1 MTTALIGSTRPA
13 MRGRGAPIPLLGAG
27 LVAAGVAVVPM
38 VYLLARVGE
47 RGWGRAGEILTR
59 PSTLRLTLRSLEL
72 GLSVTAACVVLG
84 VGLAWLVTNTD
95 LPGRRIWQVALALP
109 LALPSY
115 VAGWAWIGWRPE
127 LAGRTG
133 AFAVL
138 TLISYPYVYL
148 PALAALRRC
157 DPALADVS
165 RTAGNGALAT
175 FVRVTLPQI
184 RVAVIGGA
192 LLVGLYVL
200 SDFGAV
206 ATMRYQVLTHA
217 IFRAYRASFDR
228 TTAAVLGAV
237 LAVLAIV
244 IVALVARVDRRA
256 LGHLAAR
263 PPRPQ
268 PVTELGWAR
277 WLAVLAPIATLALA
291 LGVPA
296 IGLVSWS
303 RRGDWTP
310 DWSTLGTAALHTLWV
325 GALGALVVVVLGL
338 PVAFLV
344 VRHPG
349 SVSHLAVGSAY
360 AGHALPG
367 VVVGLSMV
375 FFGVRAV
382 PGLYQRLPLLVLAYA
397 VLYLSL
403 GLGALTS
410 AVGGVPR
417 ALEHVSRSLGHG
429 PVATW
434 WAVTARLV
442 LPGVGA
448 AATLVF
454 LTVMKE
460 LPATLFLRPTGFD
473 TLATRLWD
481 EASSLS
487 RAQAV
492 PYAVAIVVV
501 AALPAALL
509 SIVGERRA
517 TRRGVS

>member
-1 MTTALIGSTRPA
+1 VTTALAGSTRP
-13 MRGRGAPIPLLGAG
+13 RRHHRAPLPLLGAG

-38 VYLLARVGE
+38 AYLVARVGE

-72 GLSVTAACVVLG
+72 AASVTAACVVIG
-84 VGLAWLVTNTD
+84 VALAWLVTSSD
-95 LPGRRIWQVALALP
+95 LPGRRVWRVALALP

-148 PALAALRRC
+148 PALAAFRRC

-165 RTAGNGALAT
+165 RTAGNGAQIT
-175 FVRVTLPQI
+175 FLRATLPQI

-206 ATMRYQVLTHA
+206 AAMRYQVLTHA

-228 TTAAVLGAV
+228 TTAAVLGAL

-244 IVALVARVDRRA
+244 VVAIVARVDRRA

-263 PPRPQ
+263 PPRAQ
-268 PVTELGWAR
+268 PITPLGRAR
-277 WLAVLAPIATLALA
+277 WPALLAPLTVLGLA

-303 RRGDWTP
+303 RRGVWTP
-310 DWSTLGTAALHTLWV
+310 DWSVLGTAALHTLWV
-325 GALGALVVVVLGL
+325 GALGALVVVALGL

-367 VVVGLSMV
+367 VVVGLAMV

-382 PGLYQRLPLLVLAYA
+382 PGVYQRLPLLVLAYA

-403 GLGALTS
+403 GLGALTN
-410 AVGGVPR
+410 AVGSVPR
-417 ALEHVSRSLGHG
+417 ALEHVSRSLGRG
-429 PVATW
+429 PAATW
-434 WAVTARLV
+434 WAVTVRLV

-454 LTVMKE
+454 LTIMKE

-492 PYAVAIVVV
+492 PYAVAIVIV

-517 TRRGVS
+517 ASRRVS